1 VTIATLRLVA
11 LQPTA
16 QRIGKVLPADRAARE
31 VRPEVVAVLGIGH
44 CVSEQVLLASLLAAL
59 RGLGERVDLGREGL
73 AAKRAQCA
81 PGVELTTGPVDVAWA
96 DVPATEDL
104 VGAVRVGP
112 LGEQAAG
119 RVGEL
124 AVADILLVIEGVKL
138 GHNLVGTE
146 VGGLKVAPLSA
157 VLPGPANGR
166 RVGEALVKIAGTS
179 HVLLARA
186 LSLEVA
192 VDEGSKCLPRC
203 PAVDDGLCALGL
215 RPALSGG
222 GLVRLRV
229 GLDVI
234 AEVAKGARTSIY
246 TIGLPKVENCSKG
259 ISESSVRVR
268 SRALAEELLLELGR
282 CRAVSVE
289 GVVNVLDRG
298 LDVLGAVA
306 ETVPVHATVD
316 GLKVERLIDA
326 GLHWGRRSIT
336 GVDGIR
342 VLVTD
347 KCGTHGRVRTT
358 NEDPWRLIGSQG
370 RVDVL
375 PLELFGELI
384 NIGK

>member
-1 VTIATLRLVA
+1 MPISPLRLIA
-11 LQPTA
+11 LQPAA
-16 QRIGKVLPADRAARE
+16 QRISEVLPANRAARE
-31 VRPEVVAVLGIGH
+31 VRPEVIAMLGISH
-44 CVSEQVLLASLLAAL
+44 RVPKQILLASLLAAL

-104 VGAVRVGP
+104 VGAVGVGP

-124 AVADILLVIEGVKL
+124 AVADILLVFEGVKF
-138 GHNLVGTE
+138 GHDLVGTE
-146 VGGLKVAPLSA
+146 VGGLEVTPLSA
-157 VLPGPANGR
+157 VLPGPANGG
-166 RVGEALVKIAGTS
+166 RVGEALVEVAGTS

-203 PAVDDGLCALGL
+203 PAVNDGLCALGL
-215 RPALSGG
+215 RPALSGS
-222 GLVRLRV
+222 GLVCLRV

-234 AEVAKGARTSIY
+234 AEVAEGARTSIY
-246 TIGLPKVENCSKG
+246 TVGLPKVEDCGEG

-282 CRAVSVE
+282 CRPVSVE
-289 GVVNVLDRG
+289 GVVDVLDGG

-316 GLKVERLIDA
+316 RLKVERLIDA
-326 GLHWGRRSIT
+326 GLHWGR
-336 GVDGIR
+336 
-342 VLVTD
+342 
-347 KCGTHGRVRTT
+347 
-358 NEDPWRLIGSQG
+358 
-370 RVDVL
+370 
-375 PLELFGELI
+375 
-384 NIGK
+384 